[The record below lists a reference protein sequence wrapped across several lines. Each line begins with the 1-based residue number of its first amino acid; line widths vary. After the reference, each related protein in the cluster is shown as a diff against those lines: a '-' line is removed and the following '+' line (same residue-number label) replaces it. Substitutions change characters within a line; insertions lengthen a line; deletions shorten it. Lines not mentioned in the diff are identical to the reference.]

1 MNIEFTE
8 KQNKALEYLKEGK
21 NIFLTGPGGS
31 GKSFIIK
38 YYVNWFNL
46 HKENEYS
53 KIHITSTTGLS
64 SILIDGITIHRY
76 AGIGIG
82 IKDVDFYYNKIIKN
96 RILKNRWL
104 NTNTLIIDEIS
115 MLDPE
120 LFDKLDLIARKVRK
134 NNNPFGG
141 IQIVLSGDFLQLPP
155 VKSNFFC
162 FEAVSWNHIDHTIY
176 FDKIIR
182 QNDVKLQNVLNNIR
196 LGIINDE
203 VKEILNSCLDRELD
217 NGDGIVPTLLF
228 SKKDMVYQYNQK
240 ELNILINEENKEYY
254 NYESKYE
261 FSKEVK
267 NEYKD
272 MFKDLINSHYQVDD
286 NLTFS
291 LFSQVML
298 GINIPDLN
306 LANGSRGIVVDFTR
320 NTEFPYPVVQFL
332 DGQKIIIKPNE
343 YILEEGNSIIRKI
356 QIPLILSWA
365 ITIHKAQGMTL
376 DFVKT
381 DIGNS
386 IFEFGQAYVVL
397 SRIRNLDGLS
407 LINIDYN
414 KIRAHPKVIEYYET
428 LSQI

>member
-8 KQNKALEYLKEGK
+8 KQNKALEYLKDGK

-76 AGIGIG
+76 ASIGIG
-82 IKDVDFYYNKIIKN
+82 NKDVDFYYNKIIKN
-96 RILKNRWL
+96 RISKNRWL

-120 LFDKLDLIARKVRK
+120 LFDKLDLLARKIRK

-141 IQIVLSGDFLQLPP
+141 IQMVLSGDFLQLPP

-162 FEAVSWNHIDHTIY
+162 FEALSWNHIEYTIY

-182 QNDVKLQNVLNNIR
+182 QNDVQLQNVLNNIR

-217 NGDGIVPTLLF
+217 NGDGIIPTLLF

-240 ELNILINEENKEYY
+240 ELNILINDENKEYY

-298 GINIPDLN
+298 CINIPDLN
-306 LANGSRGIVVDFTR
+306 LANGSRGIVIDFTR

-428 LSQI
+428 LSEI